1 MAQVEGMK
9 TCTKCENTLVLSAFY
24 LTHKKDRKPSYRSVC
39 KKCLIAD
46 SNERQ
51 KAAPEN
57 NRMKAKKWREAHP
70 EKHKETWMSYRQR
83 NVEVMRKR
91 CSDWRH
97 NNKDLANSFSA
108 AWSKNNPAK
117 TAAQAAKRRAKLLK
131 ATPSW
136 ANIDAIQ
143 IEYDLAK
150 WCSDVM
156 GEKYHVDHIV
166 PLQGKIVCGLHVH
179 NNLQVIPASLNLTKS
194 NSFKEI

>member
-9 TCTKCENTLVLSAFY
+9 TCTKCENTLSLSAFY

-39 KKCLIAD
+39 KQCLIAV

-51 KAAPEN
+51 KANPEK
-57 NRMKAKKWREAHP
+57 NREKARKWREANP
-70 EKHKETWMSYRQR
+70 EKHKETWMSYRER
-83 NVEVMRKR
+83 NVETMRKR
-91 CSDWRH
+91 CSDWRYK
-97 NNKDLANSFSA
+97 NKELANQLSA
-108 AWSKNNPAK
+108 AWAKNNPSK
-117 TAAQAAKRRAKLLK
+117 TAAQAAKRRCALLK

-136 ANIDAIQ
+136 VNFDAIQ

-166 PLQGKIVCGLHVH
+166 PLQGKQVCGLHVH
-179 NNLQVIPASLNLTKS
+179 NNLRVIPASVNLTKS
-194 NSFKEI
+194 NSFKEF